1 MIGTTNLQRE
11 RDALMNLARRRASW
25 SARVL
30 VIAAAAIAS
39 FAVVAARAL
48 PARAVTSTAPEVDCT
63 FTVNGH
69 YRALYRVTPAF
80 LEQIGVPVDAVS
92 KVLDNLAAKTR
103 DIPADWNVHC
113 TGVNTGPSTQSTVG
127 GHPSA
132 SDPYIA
138 CQMNTTVPSSDTSY
152 DITTSLL
159 QTLGVPPSAWTTV
172 INNLGQLATNV
183 PQAWG
188 VACAKVTPG

>member
-1 MIGTTNLQRE
+1 MTKARE
-11 RDALMNLARRRASW
+11 LRRAGW

-30 VIAAAAIAS
+30 AIATAAAAA
-39 FAVVAARAL
+39 FAVFGVCAL
-48 PARAVTSTAPEVDCT
+48 PAQAVTPATPQVDCT
-63 FTVNGH
+63 FTVAGH

-80 LEQIGVPVDAVS
+80 LEQIGVPADAVS
-92 KVLDNLAAKTR
+92 TVLNNFAAKAR

-113 TGVNTGPSTQSTVG
+113 TGSNTGPATPSTVG

-138 CQMNTTVPSSDTSY
+138 CQMNTTTPSSNTTY

-159 QTLGVPPSAWTTV
+159 QTFGVPPSAWTTV
-172 INNLGQLATNV
+172 IDNLGQLATTV
-183 PQAWG
+183 PVAWG
-188 VACAKVTPG
+188 VACAKVTPL